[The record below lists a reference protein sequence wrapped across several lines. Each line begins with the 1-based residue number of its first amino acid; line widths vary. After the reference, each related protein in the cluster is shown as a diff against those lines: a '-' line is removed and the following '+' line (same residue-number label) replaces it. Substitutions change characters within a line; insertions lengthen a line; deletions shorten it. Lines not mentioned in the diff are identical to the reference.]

1 MSFLL
6 YIAHQLK
13 GNIVFLPL
21 AAFST
26 NLLVYVV
33 KPSALRGIMTIKYSY
48 RKQPRQNSYR
58 HMYQV
63 YIYIYCRDEQ
73 LLRAGCS
80 ALSEKGRTMAMGFW
94 SSSLDEGDTGF
105 KERVTS
111 NNFV

>member
-63 YIYIYCRDEQ
+63 YIYIVEMNNFSGQDAPRYQR
-73 LLRAGCS
+73 RAERWLWAFGVL
-80 ALSEKGRTMAMGFW
+80 AWM
-94 SSSLDEGDTGF
+94 
-105 KERVTS
+105 RVTQGS
-111 NNFV
+111 KNG